1 LNVTHPISDDDGGKE
16 ATMILVLGVKLASAV
31 LLIVYFGLSRLLHEY
46 VCTMLL
52 AVILSLIVILK
63 VAEKA
68 RRIRRYPHK
77 DWKDF

>member
-1 LNVTHPISDDDGGKE
+1 MTQQISDDNVNKE
-16 ATMILVLGVKLASAV
+16 ATITLVLGVKLASAV

-52 AVILSLIVILK
+52 AVILSLIVIFK
-63 VAEKA
+63 VSEKA
-68 RRIRRYPHK
+68 SRIRQCPGK